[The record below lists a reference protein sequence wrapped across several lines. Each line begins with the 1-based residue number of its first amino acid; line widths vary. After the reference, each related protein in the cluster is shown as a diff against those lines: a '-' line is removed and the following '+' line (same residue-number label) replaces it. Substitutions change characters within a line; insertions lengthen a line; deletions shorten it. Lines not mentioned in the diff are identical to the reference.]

1 MNQSTPVS
9 LPDFTW
15 PPLLQPNNIRLIQLA
30 GSNDKT
36 APLQLTLLQAPLPL
50 APKYFAISYAWQ
62 GQRPS
67 RSIPINGH
75 SLLVTR
81 NCEAA
86 LLRFRPLDRGQ
97 KVMLWIDAV
106 CIDQS
111 LGAIGERNQQVSM
124 MGEIFGGAEQVWVWL
139 GSRAVDGLDE
149 RFERVLRWFGELD
162 KAVSSKLDFERVRK
176 VRKLAGEVDLN
187 GE

>member
-1 MNQSTPVS
+1 
-9 LPDFTW
+9 
-15 PPLLQPNNIRLIQLA
+15 
-30 GSNDKT
+30 
-36 APLQLTLLQAPLPL
+36 
-50 APKYFAISYAWQ
+50 
-62 GQRPS
+62 
-67 RSIPINGH
+67 
-75 SLLVTR
+75 
-81 NCEAA
+81 
-86 LLRFRPLDRGQ
+86 
-97 KVMLWIDAV
+97 MLWIDAV